1 MSTQADVKARVQ
13 SKLFDLKY
21 QLFSYGSHHNNPW
34 NVGIHLTCIP
44 LILWSTLVWGANTG
58 PLLPPPS
65 AAAVAAGKPLAVLA
79 DKIFRAAPP
88 NLSFLIITGYVSYY
102 IKLDKVAGVITA
114 PFFFGLAKLATNF
127 LKTNPDAN
135 KIAAYVHVFAWIMQ
149 FIGHGVAEKRAPK
162 LTENLVQALVLAPY
176 FVCYEVLFWLG
187 YRPQLKAEL
196 DVLIKED
203 IAQFRAR
210 KAAAKKGDKTN

>member
-1 MSTQADVKARVQ
+1 MEDDVKTRVQ

-21 QLFSYGSHHNNPW
+21 QLFAYGSHHNNPW
-34 NVGIHLTCIP
+34 NVGIHITCVP

-65 AAAVAAGKPLAVLA
+65 RAAVAAGKPLALIA
-79 DKIFRAAPP
+79 DKLFRHAPP
-88 NLSFLIITGYVSYY
+88 NLSFLVIAGYVAYY
-102 IKLDKVAGVITA
+102 IKLDKVAGLITA
-114 PFFFGLAKLATNF
+114 PFFFGLAKHATHFLATNP
-127 LKTNPDAN
+127 NAN
-135 KIAAYVHVFAWIMQ
+135 KIAAYVHVTSWILQ

-162 LTENLVQALVLAPY
+162 LLDNLVQAVVLAPY

-203 IAQFRAR
+203 IAAFRAR
-210 KAAAKKGDKTN
+210 KAADQKKGKAN